1 MVEACYCEPGTMS
14 QCVAQDYNEQVS
26 CVGFGRSTVAQ
37 RCMHLNE
44 NMDRHCDSVKAQGI
58 GLRDSDMT
66 FDEAIPDLGAVDC
79 NTELLEVEE
88 VDEPILSCIDCKGYT
103 CAWLKAEAAAAM
115 PLGGLTITDLRSIKD
130 GCSFF
135 ERN

>member
-1 MVEACYCEPGTMS
+1 MKEACYCQPGTMS
-14 QCVAQDYNEQVS
+14 QCIASDYNEQVS
-26 CVGFGRSTVAQ
+26 CVGFGIASIAQ

-44 NMDRHCDSVKAQGI
+44 SMGNHCDSVKAQGI
-58 GLRDSDMT
+58 GLRDADMT
-66 FDEAIPDLGAVDC
+66 FDEAIPDLAAIDC
-79 NTELLEVEE
+79 DTELLEVKE
-88 VDEPILSCIDCKGYT
+88 VNEPILSCINCKRYT
-103 CAWLKAEAAAAM
+103 CVYLKAEAIAAI